1 MTFLI
6 VTGKFGMGHYSAA
19 RSLAQQIEEKFPQ
32 SQVRVVDFLEYALP
46 ELSRTI
52 YRGFELLVNRGT
64 GFYNRVYHITDN
76 GRIGNRPFFQRY
88 LLGKM
93 GELIFQTKP
102 TVLLS
107 TLPLCSQL
115 VSCYKKRYS
124 DSLPLVTCITDV
136 TSHCEWINDFTDCYL
151 VASPSVR
158 RQLVAKGVKEERICV
173 GGIPVKGEFVPA
185 HPAGRT
191 GERRL
196 LIMGGGLGL
205 LPKSMEFY
213 RQLDA
218 MPGVQTTIITGNN
231 HTLYERLRDQYPS
244 IQVVGYTCLLYTSP
258 FQ

>member
-1 MTFLI
+1 MFVAAMLAAAAVCDD
-6 VTGKFGMGHYSAA
+6 VTTVIETGLDEIPEKSRGKFGMGHYSAA

-173 GGIPVKGEFVPA
+173 GGIPRPPLSVNSEQFG
-185 HPAGRT
+185 
-191 GERRL
+191 
-196 LIMGGGLGL
+196 
-205 LPKSMEFY
+205 
-213 RQLDA
+213 
-218 MPGVQTTIITGNN
+218 
-231 HTLYERLRDQYPS
+231 
-244 IQVVGYTCLLYTSP
+244 
-258 FQ
+258 